1 MTETQAR
8 RPPVAPKPPFI
19 QQNAG
24 RNAASPSNSPVAS
37 PALRGAASAFG
48 PSSLKPQKPVVSPPQ
63 NPSAG
68 ALAAAAAAGKKQ
80 QAQASTSASVQK
92 SPSIRTHDSGTT
104 ARGRPLTTDHLAAPS
119 SSSSHHSSVSPSKRN
134 FQPHPARPT
143 STVAAVVASSSTSP
157 VRRPALVRNKSGSH
171 LSTPE
176 NPPVMRARGLS
187 TNSSHESP
195 QRPPKNHDAL
205 AGALASMTTGG
216 SSVAPQKTGERPKQ
230 ELGSIAQWN
239 PQAAQLSHPSPISSP
254 SPSGAAAAA
263 TATRNASAFE
273 MARRTFSPPTD
284 LPPTDTRPRALPQAS
299 SAALDSVPP
308 SIKST
313 PPQTDSETDAVRYA
327 SEPSHKTLPAPVAV
341 RPDRAAVAAQEQAV
355 LNNNTQTANREYLKQ
370 RSINA
375 LADAMV
381 AGSIA
386 SSHAP
391 SRIQSPA
398 VPPPPPKPRRRSRSV
413 GIFDSVGIHHR
424 HLHGP
429 SKPSDKTPPDPPP
442 PRTMRQ
448 TLRHKPPGD
457 DKSADEPT
465 KRGRKHWRRHPNM
478 HHEGDRKRWRDKI
491 TERER
496 KRYEGVWAANRGLFF
511 DQDILDDSD
520 GGGDNAN
527 ANANAIRDNSND
539 MVMNVVVRDIWNR
552 SRLPRDIL
560 EEVWDLV
567 SPPGSKALNREEF
580 VVGMWLIDQRLKG
593 RKLPVKVSASVWSS
607 VRHTTGVKI
616 SSKPI
621 PK

>member
-1 MTETQAR
+1 MTEAQAR

-24 RNAASPSNSPVAS
+24 RNAASPSNSPLSS

-48 PSSLKPQKPVVSPPQ
+48 PGPLKPTKPLIPPPQ

-80 QAQASTSASVQK
+80 QASTSLQK
-92 SPSIRTHDSGTT
+92 RSQAPTHDAATT
-104 ARGRPLTTDHLAAPS
+104 ARGRTLTANNLANPS
-119 SSSSHHSSVSPSKRN
+119 SSSSYHSSASPSKKT
-134 FQPHPARPT
+134 FQPHPARST
-143 STVAAVVASSSTSP
+143 SAVAAVIASSSSSP
-157 VRRPALVRNKSGSH
+157 VRKPALVRNQSSSH
-171 LSTPE
+171 LSPLE
-176 NPPVMRARGLS
+176 NHPDMRARGLS
-187 TNSSHESP
+187 TTSNHEPP
-195 QRPPKNHDAL
+195 QLPPKNQDAL

-216 SSVAPQKTGERPKQ
+216 GSVVAQKTGERTKQ
-230 ELGSIAQWN
+230 ELGSIANWN

-263 TATRNASAFE
+263 TATRNASAFD
-273 MARRTFSPPTD
+273 MARRMFSPPTD
-284 LPPTDTRPRALPQAS
+284 LPPNDTRPRAFPLPSPSAS
-299 SAALDSVPP
+299 EFSPP
-308 SIKST
+308 KIKTT
-313 PPQTDSETDAVRYA
+313 PPLTDSESDAVRYA
-327 SEPSHKTLPAPVAV
+327 SDSNYKTLPAPVPV
-341 RPDRAAVAAQEQAV
+341 RPDRAAVAAQEKAV
-355 LNNNTQTANREYLKQ
+355 LNTNNQSANQEYLKQ

-391 SRIQSPA
+391 SRVQSPA

-424 HLHGP
+424 HLLGP
-429 SKPSDKTPPDPPP
+429 TKTSDKTAPEPPP
-442 PRTMRQ
+442 PRTMRH
-448 TLRHKPPGD
+448 TLRQ
-457 DKSADEPT
+457 KSPVRNRSTEEPA
-465 KRGRKHWRRHPNM
+465 KRGRKHWTRHPNM
-478 HHEGDRKRWRDKI
+478 HHEGDRKRWRDKV

-511 DQDILDDSD
+511 DYELDVSD
-520 GGGDNAN
+520 GDT
-527 ANANAIRDNSND
+527 IKEHPND
-539 MVMNVVVRDIWNR
+539 MVMNVAVRDLWDR
-552 SRLPRDIL
+552 SRLPRDVL

-607 VRHTTGVKI
+607 VRHTAGVKI